1 MPDTIPCLYAKWVK
15 AYNII
20 VIDIDSPGQQVDKG
34 MFELASMD
42 DLPTNK
48 QLWCEVL
55 GWYID
60 ADMTIELTD
69 LAQVTDQAAK
79 IYAKG
84 QVLKVIDFSYTG
96 EVQTV
101 NLTAGK
107 YLLECWGAQGGGEN
121 AYFSSTTASL
131 GGCGG
136 YSYGTLTLADTTV
149 AYIYVGGLGG
159 CSNRPKGSSSSSIV
173 ATGGFNG
180 GGGATQ
186 IGMNGGGGGSDIRI
200 LSDSLYSRLIVA
212 GGGGGGGNASD
223 TTLRSNGGQGGG
235 LTGITMAASTQFSNR
250 AAGSGGTQTTG
261 YAFGVGQTGN
271 TQNLQGGG
279 GGGWYG
285 GKVGDNS
292 TGGGGGSGYVYTSA
306 TAANYPSGC
315 LLSSSYYLTDAETI
329 TGNQKIVAPD
339 GSTETGHTGN
349 GYIRITSL

>member
-1 MPDTIPCLYAKWVK
+1 MIIDKCLYNVTKI
-15 AYNII
+15 YT
-20 VIDIDSPGQQVDKG
+20 DSS
-34 MFELASMD
+34 FETEITSD
-42 DLPTNK
+42 E
-48 QLWCEVL
+48 QLVP
-55 GWYID
+55 
-60 ADMTIELTD
+60 DMTI
-69 LAQVTDQAAK
+69 
-79 IYAKG
+79 YCSG
-84 QVLKVIDFSYTG
+84 QYITKREFSYTG
-96 EVQTV
+96 AVQSIK
-101 NLTAGK
+101 LKAGTYK
-107 YLLECWGAQGGGEN
+107 LECWGAQGGGEN

-136 YSYGTLTLADTTV
+136 YSYGTLTLADITV

-159 CSNRPKGSSSSSIV
+159 CSNRPKNNNSSSIV

-271 TQNLQGGG
+271 TDNLQGGG
-279 GGGWYG
+279 GG
-285 GKVGDNS
+285 V
-292 TGGGGGSGYVYTSA
+292 
-306 TAANYPSGC
+306 
-315 LLSSSYYLTDAETI
+315 
-329 TGNQKIVAPD
+329 
-339 GSTETGHTGN
+339 
-349 GYIRITSL
+349 